1 MLAKLKSDGWR
12 SGGGVVFVLVV
23 SLAVGLL
30 VWFILSR
37 GADSPSQTLSVETPA
52 PVPLALDDVG
62 QPDGTTASDYGPDA
76 TAESEGVVG
85 TDVVDQQPSKG
96 VDQPESE
103 VSWGGWQLLS
113 IDGVE
118 LTPVDD
124 VAIRCR
130 VMSTDRIPNHE
141 VVSQLIYQISQTDK
155 FDPQD
160 FHISQINNYYRCD
173 LSLQWS
179 AIIVGYEDGVC
190 LDLSQLNGAL
200 RLTTGRG
207 DQAKDHL
214 ALAPWTG
221 CSEEPGLAGSVSVEL
236 SQTDGQPSLAEVI
249 YQGTFRVFIPK
260 NDYSQI
266 ISLIRVELEPG
277 VYGILKPVRIE
288 RL

>member
-12 SGGGVVFVLVV
+12 SGGGIVFVLAV

-62 QPDGTTASDYGPDA
+62 EPDEATASDA

-85 TDVVDQQPSKG
+85 TDAVDQQPSKG
-96 VDQPESE
+96 VDVDQPESGI
-103 VSWGGWQLLS
+103 SWGGWQLLS

-130 VMSTDRIPNHE
+130 VMSTDRIPNHK
-141 VVSQLIYQISQTDK
+141 VVKQLIYQISQTDK
-155 FDPQD
+155 FDLED

-173 LSLQWS
+173 LNLQWS

-190 LDLSQLNGAL
+190 IDLNQLNGAL
-200 RLTTGRG
+200 KLTTGRG
-207 DQAKDHL
+207 DQAKDHP
-214 ALAPWTG
+214 ALAPWIG
-221 CSEEPGLAGSVSVEL
+221 CSEAPGLAGSVGIEL
-236 SQTDGQPSLAEVI
+236 SQTDGQPSLAEVT